1 MTTTTITCVY
11 QEKIIRRDKGESNV
25 ITIVLWLIMINLRAF
40 VNLLES
46 FVKQDQHLKI
56 MNLFRELEKM
66 FEKTIDYRVRCR
78 FMKNLCH
85 KFIIFFII
93 EFVVLSTVQ
102 ITIASL
108 SFREFM

>member
-56 MNLFRELEKM
+56 MNLFRELEEM
-66 FEKTIDYRVRCR
+66 MPIYEKSD
-78 FMKNLCH
+78 NDSQP
-85 KFIIFFII
+85 
-93 EFVVLSTVQ
+93 FVSGIHV
-102 ITIASL
+102 I
-108 SFREFM
+108 